1 MSIENFYEPE
11 QDENESSSAYD
22 QYNFTELA
30 EKLRNSSSYIN
41 VLKQQI
47 AEEPQGNEE
56 QTKAKFK
63 RLKEMYYKAKTEGEL
78 KE

>member
-47 AEEPQGNEE
+47 AEEPQG
-56 QTKAKFK
+56 K
-63 RLKEMYYKAKTEGEL
+63 RSKLRQNSNA
-78 KE
+78 